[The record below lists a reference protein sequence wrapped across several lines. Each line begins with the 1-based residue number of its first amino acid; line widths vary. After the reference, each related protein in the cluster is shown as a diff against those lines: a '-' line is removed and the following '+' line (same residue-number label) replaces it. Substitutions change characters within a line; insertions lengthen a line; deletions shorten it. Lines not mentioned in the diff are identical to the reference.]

1 MPNSKRRK
9 NTRLTAHQSLASQP
23 LDFTCLPRKL
33 TIFGAEH
40 AFTAP
45 TLRVDTP
52 PTGPAARLF
61 VRRSGSTT
69 TYSWGDDLS
78 MADRYAV
85 IVPSNRTE
93 LAGSKLPNGWGLFDV
108 HGNVNEWCHDWYGP
122 YDSAATKNDV
132 LGIVLRD
139 LFRRQLGF
147 DSAATVSDPLGPSQ
161 GDRRLL
167 RGGSFSYRTSN
178 VRSAYRS
185 DYLPTNRYCTN
196 GFRPSRTYP

>member
-1 MPNSKRRK
+1 
-9 NTRLTAHQSLASQP
+9 
-23 LDFTCLPRKL
+23 
-33 TIFGAEH
+33 
-40 AFTAP
+40 
-45 TLRVDTP
+45 
-52 PTGPAARLF
+52 
-61 VRRSGSTT
+61 
-69 TYSWGDDLS
+69 

-167 RGGSFSYRTSN
+167 RGGSFDYRTSV
-178 VRSAYRS
+178 VRSANRGYNH
-185 DYLPTNRYCTN
+185 PTNRYSTN